1 MPDDKAIVGV
11 WPDYDLVTR
20 GAMETFFSREATVGS
35 FNLFMQDGSA
45 LRANIDISGKASRL
59 TSFVEIDFTDAS

>member
-1 MPDDKAIVGV
+1 
-11 WPDYDLVTR
+11 
-20 GAMETFFSREATVGS
+20 
-35 FNLFMQDGSA
+35 LFMQDGSA